1 MPSLICVF
9 FTGKRA
15 YLLGSLGSGR
25 LLAVGEE
32 GVASVLAGHGVHHQ
46 TQIPDLARRLEQGN
60 QRVFEQVVR
69 DVPDVDL
76 QNFNF
81 FLNSFLNSTSCPC
94 AVGPVAG
101 PSQSGGGP
109 PYFLCPT
116 VISSG

>member
-1 MPSLICVF
+1 MPSPILC

-46 TQIPDLARRLEQGN
+46 TQIPDLARRLEQGD

-76 QNFNF
+76 QNFSF
-81 FLNSFLNSTSCPC
+81 FSIFEGKLLSLKMVLIGTFFKTRS
-94 AVGPVAG
+94 
-101 PSQSGGGP
+101 
-109 PYFLCPT
+109 
-116 VISSG
+116 